1 MKQKE
6 TFYTGKRSEWRN
18 WLAENLETQNEI
30 WFVFPL
36 KGSSEP
42 ALSYNDA
49 VEEALCFGW
58 IDSTAGRLD
67 DKHGIRRFTPRKNL
81 RNV

>member
-6 TFYTGKRSEWRN
+6 TFYTADRNTWRN
-18 WLAENLETQNEI
+18 WLAENFETKDEI
-30 WFVFPL
+30 WFVFPA
-36 KGSSEP
+36 KGSGEP

-58 IDSTAGRLD
+58 IPS
-67 DKHGIRRFTPRKNL
+67 K
-81 RNV
+81 